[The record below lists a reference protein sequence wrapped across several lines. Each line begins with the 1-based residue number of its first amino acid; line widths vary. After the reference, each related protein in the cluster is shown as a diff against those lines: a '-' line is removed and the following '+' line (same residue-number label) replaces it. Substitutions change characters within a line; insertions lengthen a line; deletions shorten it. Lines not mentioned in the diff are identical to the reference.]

1 MVIPREAR
9 RITYSNEIRNLKKLS
24 FSEIQKE
31 VIVGNLLGDGH
42 LCQNWSGTNFR
53 LKIGQ
58 AKKQEDYVSWKYD
71 ILKDFVLTAPK
82 LHVSTNSV
90 RFATISHPEL
100 TNFHNIFYQGKKKI
114 IPKNIGEYLSP
125 LTLAVWFMDDGNV
138 AKQSGKVKGFHL
150 NTQSFTENE
159 NLELLNFFHSI
170 DIDGAMEK
178 NHGKYRIGIWRKQS
192 RDMFLEIIKD
202 HILPS
207 MQYKL
212 G

>member
-100 TNFHNIFYQGKKKI
+100 TNFHNIFYQGRKKI
-114 IPKNIGEYLSP
+114 VPKNIPDLLSS
-125 LTLAVWFMDDGNV
+125 LVIAIWFMDDGNV
-138 AKQSGKVKGFHL
+138 KMEGRSVGGYHL
-150 NTQSFTENE
+150 NTQSFSTDEN
-159 NLELLNFFHSI
+159 S
-170 DIDGAMEK
+170 
-178 NHGKYRIGIWRKQS
+178 
-192 RDMFLEIIKD
+192 
-202 HILPS
+202 
-207 MQYKL
+207 
-212 G
+212 